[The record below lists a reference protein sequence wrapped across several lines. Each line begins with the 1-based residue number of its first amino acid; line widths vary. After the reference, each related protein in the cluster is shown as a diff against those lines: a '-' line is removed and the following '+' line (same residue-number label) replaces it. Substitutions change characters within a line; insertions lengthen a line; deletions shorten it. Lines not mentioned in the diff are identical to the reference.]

1 MPPEDGLG
9 CGSQTSSF
17 PNAGAGDVPGYW
29 AQDWS
34 GATAC
39 KPATYMTAYDI
50 SARDD
55 YKRCVCDLFGEGEA
69 DCPNEG
75 EEGGDANPDDG
86 DFEPEDEDDLPDD
99 LPDDHPDH
107 HHLTDFQELVDI
119 REDPHYSDGT

>member
-1 MPPEDGLG
+1 MPAEDGLG
-9 CGSQTSSF
+9 CGSQIGYF
-17 PNAGAGDVPGYW
+17 PYAGAGDVPGYW

-39 KPATYMTAYDI
+39 RPATYATAYSI

-75 EEGGDANPDDG
+75 EDGGDANPDDG
-86 DFEPEDEDDLPDD
+86 EFVPEDEDD

>member
-1 MPPEDGLG
+1 MPAEDGLG
-9 CGSQTSSF
+9 CGSQIGYF
-17 PNAGAGDVPGYW
+17 PYAGAGDVPGYW

-39 KPATYMTAYDI
+39 RPATYATAYSI

-69 DCPNEG
+69 DCPNDG
-75 EEGGDANPDDG
+75 EEGGNTNPDDG
-86 DFEPEDEDDLPDD
+86 DFVPEDEDD